1 MTKPFQRIMQA
12 DDLLEKAKRREQQ
25 LRIKSRQRSSHGK
38 SIRTPAINTILK
50 KSGNKWGFGS
60 EKALEDFVYDNLDCL
75 FGLTPLNRQHTVNGE
90 VCDILA
96 VDESKQLVV
105 QELKNEADKGLIQ
118 QLTRY
123 YSNLIQFKPY
133 DREIDYIKPIRLIAI
148 APSFHKQNLI
158 DIKYSQLSFE
168 LFKFDVIQE
177 EDNFLV
183 KFTNIDTGQV
193 FSAEFQ
199 HSQQDVWDIAANLPE
214 PPKALYN
221 IMAECTAEHQG
232 KVLKIRE
239 QILCFHE
246 KIQEITASGVVK
258 YGRGTTKICAEI
270 RHSSSSKMYQA
281 DSSNYPGLYLN
292 LPIPDKQSVSY
303 RQPLGRMQILADE
316 LQNVIFVGYIPQGKR
331 GVSSVYKFQD
341 FEKFINPAKVT
352 NQSTQLEILI
362 DLALENWLQRF

>member
-12 DDLLEKAKRREQQ
+12 EDLLEKAKRREQQ
-25 LRIKSRQRSSHGK
+25 LRIKSRQRSLHGK
-38 SIRTPAINTILK
+38 SIRTRALNTILK
-50 KSGNKWGFGS
+50 KSGKKWGFGS
-60 EKALEDFVYDNLDCL
+60 EKALEDFVWDNLDCL

-105 QELKNEADKGLIQ
+105 QELKNEADKSLIQ

-133 DREIDYIKPIRLIAI
+133 DREIDYIKPIRLVAI

-168 LFKFDVIQE
+168 LLKFDVVQE
-177 EDNFLV
+177 ENKLFINFN
-183 KFTNIDTGQV
+183 NIDTGQV

-221 IMAECTAEHQG
+221 IMAECTSEHQG
-232 KVLKIRE
+232 KVLKMRE

-258 YGRGTTKICAEI
+258 YGRGQSKICAEI
-270 RHSSSSKMYQA
+270 RHSSSSKMNLA
-281 DSSNYPGLYLN
+281 NSSNDPGIYLY

-303 RQPLGRMQILADE
+303 RQPLGRMQVLADE
-316 LQNVIFVGYIPQGKR
+316 LQNVILAGYIPPGKR
-331 GVSSVYKFQD
+331 GVSSFYKFQD
-341 FEKFINPAKVT
+341 FEKFINPATVT
-352 NQSTQLEILI
+352 NKSTQLEILI
-362 DLALENWLQRF
+362 DLALENWLERF